1 MESSVRSNTY
11 PISIKAMEGEEGS
24 GTTEDIILLAQ
35 IQSHDDDGLEEE
47 NQLQAVSVKG
57 AGKKE
62 ADTVLNLES
71 RLTSQRVADTSQF
84 QKIVR
89 ATNLIKK
96 DLKDSEPTSSSLV
109 TGKVEQLF
117 KYKNNATE
125 AVDTIMA
132 TVWNLKQAIQVFK
145 DKRHQPVLR
154 RL

>member
-1 MESSVRSNTY
+1 
-11 PISIKAMEGEEGS
+11 MEGKGRS